1 MIENKLWL
9 VQLIKKNNKD
19 QKKSLKLKE
28 IKQIKDLKILKG
40 IFYYIIKQR
49 TLKIIRGVK

>member
-9 VQLIKKNNKD
+9 IQLILKNNKD

-28 IKQIKDLKILKG
+28 IKLIKDLKILKG
-40 IFYYIIKQR
+40 IYFFI
-49 TLKIIRGVK
+49 